1 MTIQSPD
8 YFKLDGV
15 SSEKYGLYVDTPP
28 MPPLA
33 QRNSTSINYI
43 ANHENFVYL
52 QDYYNNISITLNC
65 YFFEPPENIS
75 ALYSWLATGK
85 KLETSRF
92 HDFYY
97 KIKSLKGITPKYRG
111 FGNYA
116 LNITFECSPYR
127 YKDNNLKF
135 DCDDAFLQNGLSV
148 MNYGSIPSFPLITIA
163 VTDADCIK
171 MIDGNSLQNATEEK
185 ANVLYVNQQKF
196 GFFVVVE
203 SGETALGPIGYYCI
217 DCYNKVA
224 YRREN
229 GETLLTIGKY
239 PEFKA
244 GNNYIETKGTKI
256 GNFWKL
262 ENEERYI

>member
-1 MTIQSPD
+1 MT
-8 YFKLDGV
+8 FREKLLPSKQPV
-15 SSEKYGLYVDTPP
+15 F
-28 MPPLA
+28 LA
-33 QRNSTSINYI
+33 VNTWCPNFQKLTTINNS
-43 ANHENFVYL
+43 
-52 QDYYNNISITLNC
+52 
-65 YFFEPPENIS
+65 
-75 ALYSWLATGK
+75 G
-85 KLETSRF
+85 
-92 HDFYY
+92 
-97 KIKSLKGITPKYRG
+97 
-111 FGNYA
+111 
-116 LNITFECSPYR
+116 
-127 YKDNNLKF
+127 
-135 DCDDAFLQNGLSV
+135 
-148 MNYGSIPSFPLITIA
+148 SFPLITIA
-163 VTDADCIK
+163 VADADCIK
-171 MIDGNSLQNATEEK
+171 MIDENSLQNATEEK

>member
-163 VTDADCIK
+163 VADADCIK
-171 MIDGNSLQNATEEK
+171 MIDENSLQNATEEK
-185 ANVLYVNQQKF
+185 ANVLYVNHQKF
-196 GFFVVVE
+196 GFFVVV
-203 SGETALGPIGYYCI
+203 ALIATI
-217 DCYNKVA
+217 K
-224 YRREN
+224 
-229 GETLLTIGKY
+229 LLIAEKMVK
-239 PEFKA
+239 PCLQ
-244 GNNYIETKGTKI
+244 
-256 GNFWKL
+256 L
-262 ENEERYI
+262 ENILNLRLETTTLKQKVQKSAIFGNLKMRKDIYDTTYRS